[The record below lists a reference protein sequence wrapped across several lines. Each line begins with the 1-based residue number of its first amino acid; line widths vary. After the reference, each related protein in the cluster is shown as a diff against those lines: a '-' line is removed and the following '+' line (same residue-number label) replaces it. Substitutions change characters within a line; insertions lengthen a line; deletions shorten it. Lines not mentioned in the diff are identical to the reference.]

1 MWGVAFS
8 LFNGTESA
16 FIYDTLKGM
25 GREEEYQRIYGRSW
39 ALNMVAAVA
48 GTLIGAPLAEV
59 TSLPFPIVLS
69 GAIAGLAAL
78 TALTFREPPR
88 GEGPISHLSYP
99 DVLRQSAQIVRRQAP
114 VRYAIL
120 FVGVVAVGSIGPIF
134 FFQPFLVEHGVDTG
148 EVGLWQTPMRIAAI
162 FGALAAHRITRDLGE
177 RGTFYLMPV
186 VLISSYLLLALWGSL
201 YAQVAFLSLYFVMV
215 MSQPVITDYVNRR
228 VPSEQRATVVS
239 LTNLVRAL
247 VLIPSA
253 PLMGLLADNVSS
265 TAPFWAG
272 AVLVAALSLPL
283 LLLWGPLMRRGARAE
298 PALAEAAG
306 VASGD

>member
-1 MWGVAFS
+1 M
-8 LFNGTESA
+8 
-16 FIYDTLKGM
+16 
-25 GREEEYQRIYGRSW
+25 
-39 ALNMVAAVA
+39 
-48 GTLIGAPLAEV
+48 
-59 TSLPFPIVLS
+59 
-69 GAIAGLAAL
+69 AAL

-88 GEGPISHLSYP
+88 GEGPIVHLSYS
-99 DVLRQSAQIVRRQAP
+99 DVLRQSAQIVRRQAA

-134 FFQPFLVEHGVDTG
+134 FFQPFLVEHGIGTG

-162 FGALAAHRITRDLGE
+162 FGALAAHRITRGLGE
-177 RGTFYLMPV
+177 RGTFYLMHV
-186 VLISSYLLLALWGSL
+186 VLVSSYLLLALWWSL

-215 MSQPVITDYVNRR
+215 MSQPVLTDYVNRR

-239 LTNLVRAL
+239 LTNLARSF

-272 AVLVAALSLPL
+272 AVLVVALSLPL
-283 LLLWGPLMRRGARAE
+283 LVLWGPFMRRRDPAE
-298 PALAEAAG
+298 RSLAEAAG
-306 VASGD
+306 TRRCAAKTGYVASTARPPAPRP

>member
-1 MWGVAFS
+1 
-8 LFNGTESA
+8 
-16 FIYDTLKGM
+16 
-25 GREEEYQRIYGRSW
+25 
-39 ALNMVAAVA
+39 
-48 GTLIGAPLAEV
+48 
-59 TSLPFPIVLS
+59 
-69 GAIAGLAAL
+69 
-78 TALTFREPPR
+78 
-88 GEGPISHLSYP
+88 
-99 DVLRQSAQIVRRQAP
+99 
-114 VRYAIL
+114 
-120 FVGVVAVGSIGPIF
+120 
-134 FFQPFLVEHGVDTG
+134 
-148 EVGLWQTPMRIAAI
+148 
-162 FGALAAHRITRDLGE
+162 
-177 RGTFYLMPV
+177 MPV

>member
-1 MWGVAFS
+1 
-8 LFNGTESA
+8 
-16 FIYDTLKGM
+16 
-25 GREEEYQRIYGRSW
+25 
-39 ALNMVAAVA
+39 
-48 GTLIGAPLAEV
+48 
-59 TSLPFPIVLS
+59 
-69 GAIAGLAAL
+69 
-78 TALTFREPPR
+78 
-88 GEGPISHLSYP
+88 
-99 DVLRQSAQIVRRQAP
+99 
-114 VRYAIL
+114 
-120 FVGVVAVGSIGPIF
+120 
-134 FFQPFLVEHGVDTG
+134 
-148 EVGLWQTPMRIAAI
+148 
-162 FGALAAHRITRDLGE
+162 
-177 RGTFYLMPV
+177 
-186 VLISSYLLLALWGSL
+186 
-201 YAQVAFLSLYFVMV
+201 

-272 AVLVAALSLPL
+272 AILVAALSLPL